1 MLQLQE
7 LEAEEVDH
15 QLKVVV
21 AAAVDI
27 LSLAVVVEEEAL
39 LVVEAAEVDILVV
52 EAAEVDILV
61 VEVVA
66 EDILVVEEEV
76 AEHIQVVVVVELE
89 LMH

>member
-1 MLQLQE
+1 MVLQGEVEVLQLQE

-52 EAAEVDILV
+52 EA
-61 VEVVA
+61 VA

-76 AEHIQVVVVVELE
+76 AEHIQVVVVVEVE

>member
-1 MLQLQE
+1 MEELQLQE

-27 LSLAVVVEEEAL
+27 LSLAVVVEEEVL
-39 LVVEAAEVDILVV
+39 LVVDAVEVDILVV
-52 EAAEVDILV
+52 EA
-61 VEVVA
+61 VA

-76 AEHIQVVVVVELE
+76 AEHIQGVVVEAE
-89 LMH
+89 SMN